1 MQTEWTKRIYSR
13 LKGNEMDGDPFP
25 RTSWCLHMTGEFP
38 LKSFTHSSSC
48 AASVCHLSRPRDG
61 WSGQNGGRW
70 KQCRIILISI
80 PRIRT
85 EFKGPV
91 SLKEHRE
98 VIAVTLCRE
107 LWRLWRI
114 TDSQLFFLYFILKFQ
129 IPYPLE
135 RHTSQRSEHG
145 NSNIV
150 LFMRDSY

>member
-48 AASVCHLSRPRDG
+48 EASVCHLSRRRDG
-61 WSGQNGGRW
+61 WSGQKGGRW

-80 PRIRT
+80 PCIRT

-91 SLKEHRE
+91 SLKKHGEA
-98 VIAVTLCRE
+98 IALTLGRE
-107 LWRLWRI
+107 LWRFWWI
-114 TDSQLFFLYFILKFQ
+114 TEFFLFYFEISDPMPFRKAHEPKRWTWEFKLWLLVFNH
-129 IPYPLE
+129 
-135 RHTSQRSEHG
+135 RT
-145 NSNIV
+145 V
-150 LFMRDSY
+150 